1 MAAILAT
8 TDDEID
14 VVPCSL
20 FRAAPPPPPEL
31 GLRSM
36 LRDGALPEAEPDEPD
51 EPDEPASKVGGMVEV
66 ASGFG
71 VSGMVV
77 PP

>member
-20 FRAAPPPPPEL
+20 ASAAPPPEPP
-31 GLRSM
+31 LRSTLRDDGRSA
-36 LRDGALPEAEPDEPD
+36 LRDGAWSA
-51 EPDEPASKVGGMVEV
+51 V
-66 ASGFG
+66 ASGRPASCGGG
-71 VSGMVV
+71 VF
-77 PP
+77 

>member
-20 FRAAPPPPPEL
+20 VSAAPPPPERSK
-31 GLRSM
+31 LRDDGRST
-36 LRDGALPEAEPDEPD
+36 LRDGAWSA
-51 EPDEPASKVGGMVEV
+51 V
-66 ASGFG
+66 ASGRPAAAG
-71 VSGMVV
+71 VAFSAELAVGVGFSGM
-77 PP
+77 